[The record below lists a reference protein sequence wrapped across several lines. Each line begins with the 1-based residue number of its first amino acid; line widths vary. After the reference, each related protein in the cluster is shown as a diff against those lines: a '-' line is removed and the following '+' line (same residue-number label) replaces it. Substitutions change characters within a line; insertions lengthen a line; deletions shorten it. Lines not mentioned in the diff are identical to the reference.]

1 MWDSTVISIKIK
13 VIIEKFKQ
21 VGAASA
27 AIDFCT
33 E

>member
-1 MWDSTVISIKIK
+1 VISIKIK

-21 VGAASA
+21 VGAASTT
-27 AIDFCT
+27 IDFCT

>member
-1 MWDSTVISIKIK
+1 VISIKIK

-21 VGAASA
+21 VGAACA

-33 E
+33 EWFRR